1 MAVKNF
7 SKTVMRKREQ
17 RDFLAKVLEDNQE
30 DFVAIMN
37 RLKESDFKKW
47 LDMYVDISKTIIPK
61 STDVNVNVGI
71 ENDYR
76 QLKLM
81 AENIDDSREIEDA
94 DFTEIEKD
102 TD

>member
-1 MAVKNF
+1 
-7 SKTVMRKREQ
+7 MRKREQ

-30 DFVAIMN
+30 DFVVIMN
-37 RLKESDFKKW
+37 RLKESDYKKW

>member
-37 RLKESDFKKW
+37 RLKESDYKKW

>member
-30 DFVAIMN
+30 DFVVIMN
-37 RLKESDFKKW
+37 RLKESDYKKW

>member
-1 MAVKNF
+1 
-7 SKTVMRKREQ
+7 MRKREQ

-30 DFVAIMN
+30 DFVVIMN
-37 RLKESDFKKW
+37 RLKESDPKKW

-102 TD
+102 PLAELSMH